1 MREFVVGP
9 RAHGA
14 GLVRYLCARYPALTP
29 GVVWRAL
36 RKKDIR
42 INGQRV
48 ASDRRLAEGDKVTL
62 YLPAHVFAAGPAP
75 AGADVAGTPAASPAI
90 REVFRG
96 GGLLIVEK
104 PQGMA
109 VHPGARVRSMS
120 LIEALR
126 QRYDDAALTLC
137 HRLDQGTG
145 GLVMLAF
152 ETSALT
158 AVQDLMKKHR
168 IRKFYRALVHGAW
181 RAQAVAADGFATYD
195 AWLEKPARQN
205 RVYIHDA
212 FAPGRMSIRTRIRC
226 LRQLRTPSGAPVSE
240 LEIELVTGRTHQI
253 RAHLAWLGHPILG
266 DARYGRNRDNHGLY
280 ETSGGRLRRQQLFAT
295 TLHFADVEKNHRL
308 AWLSNR
314 RFAITPR
321 YTVAMDG
328 LDGA

>member
-9 RAHGA
+9 QEHGA
-14 GLVRYLCARYPALTP
+14 GLVRHLCARYPALTP
-29 GVVWRAL
+29 GVVLRAL

-48 ASDRRLAEGDKVTL
+48 STDRTLVEGDRVTL
-62 YLPAHVFAAGPAP
+62 YLPASTEM
-75 AGADVAGTPAASPAI
+75 TPAARVTGDPGDAGGAATAI

-109 VHPGARVRSMS
+109 VHAGARVRSEP
-120 LIEALR
+120 LIDALR
-126 QRYDDAALTLC
+126 RRYDNAALTLC

-152 ETSALT
+152 DPATLA
-158 AVQDLMKKHR
+158 AAQDLMKKR
-168 IRKFYRALVHGAW
+168 LIRKFYRALAHGAW
-181 RAQAVAADGFATYD
+181 PAHVGGADGFATYD
-195 AWLEKPARQN
+195 AWLEKPARQS

-212 FAPGRMSIRTRIRC
+212 PAPGRLPIRTRVRC
-226 LRQLRTPSGAPVSE
+226 LRVLRVPDGDPVSE

-266 DARYGRNRDNHGLY
+266 DALYGRNLDNRRFHEAG
-280 ETSGGRLRRQQLFAT
+280 GGRLRRQQLFAT
-295 TLHFADVEKNHRL
+295 ALCFGAVEKNHRL

-314 RFAITPR
+314 QFSISPP
-321 YTVAMDG
+321 YTVAIDG
-328 LDGA
+328 L